1 MISLH
6 LPDAGATERL
16 GRALAAA
23 LRAAPGGA
31 AIGLEGE
38 LGAGKTTLARALIRA
53 LGHEGPV
60 VSPTYTLLEP
70 YPVAGRMLYHL
81 DLYRLADPGELE
93 YLGVRDWDPARD
105 WLLVEWPEQGAGYL
119 PPLALEVRL
128 GYAGHARR
136 ATLVA
141 NDAEARR
148 WLDQI
153 GRDSAFS

>member
-6 LPDAGATERL
+6 LPDAAATERL

-23 LRAAPGGA
+23 LRAARGGA

-136 ATLVA
+136 ATLAA

-148 WLDQI
+148 WLDRI
-153 GRDSAFS
+153 GRDSALS

>member
-6 LPDAGATERL
+6 LPDTAATERL

-23 LRAAPGGA
+23 LRAARGGA

-93 YLGVRDWDPARD
+93 YLGVRDWDPVRD

-136 ATLVA
+136 AMLVA

-153 GRDSAFS
+153 GRDSALS

>member
-6 LPDAGATERL
+6 LPDTAATERL

-23 LRAAPGGA
+23 LRDGRSGA

-128 GYAGHARR
+128 GYAGHGRR

-153 GRDSAFS
+153 GRDSALS